1 MAMVLF
7 IDNNMISRYTYK
19 KLVWVDVQSPT
30 QEEVRALMEEFGV
43 HPLVADEMLAPTLRP
58 KVDLYPDF
66 IYLILHFPT
75 ISHNHDGG
83 RDLEI
88 DFVVGKDFLI
98 TTHYDHI
105 DPLHEFAKVF
115 EVHSI
120 LEKANIGNHAGF
132 ILFHIMRDLYK
143 MLDRELDHINHD
155 FGDIESKI
163 FGGRE
168 RDMVTAISRLN
179 RDLINFKQ
187 TLRPHKE
194 VLESYEIAG
203 GKFFGKD
210 FDYYLRTTIGDYY
223 KVSNVLDGHRET
235 LLELRRTNDSLLT
248 TKTNETMKFL
258 TVMAFFTFPLS
269 LAATIFGIHAEGT
282 PIIGQ
287 PNGFWIFLALMML
300 GAFSMFAFFK
310 YKKWI

>member
-1 MAMVLF
+1 
-7 IDNNMISRYTYK
+7 MISRYNYK

-30 QEEVRALMEEFGV
+30 QDEVRQLMDEFGV
-43 HPLVADEMLAPTLRP
+43 HPLVADELLAPTLRP
-58 KVDLYPDF
+58 KVDLYPDS

-83 RDLEI
+83 GDQEI
-88 DFVVGKDFLI
+88 DFVIGKNFLI

-105 DPLHEFAKVF
+105 DSLHEFAKVF
-115 EVHSI
+115 EVDSI
-120 LEKANIGNHAGF
+120 LQKANIGNHAGY
-132 ILFHIMRDLYK
+132 ILFHIMRELYK

-155 FGDIESKI
+155 FGDIEAKI

-168 RDMVTAISRLN
+168 RDMVTAISHVN

-194 VLESYEIAG
+194 VLESFEHAG
-203 GKFFGKD
+203 IKFFGET
-210 FDYYLRTTIGDYY
+210 FSFHLHTIMGDYY
-223 KVSNVLDGHRET
+223 KVSAALDGHRET

-248 TKTNETMKFL
+248 TKTNETMKFF
-258 TVMAFFTFPLS
+258 TIVAFFTFPLS
-269 LAATIFGIHAEGT
+269 LAATIFGIHAQGT
-282 PIIGQ
+282 PIIDG
-287 PNGFWIFLALMML
+287 PNGFWIIVGLMALA
-300 GAFSMFAFFK
+300 AISMFSLFK

>member
-1 MAMVLF
+1 
-7 IDNNMISRYTYK
+7 MISRYTYK

-30 QEEVRALMEEFGV
+30 QDEVRQLMDEFGV
-43 HPLVADEMLAPTLRP
+43 HPLVADELLAPTLRP
-58 KVDLYPDF
+58 KVDLYPDS

-83 RDLEI
+83 RDQEI

-105 DPLHEFAKVF
+105 DSLHEFSKIF
-115 EVHSI
+115 EVGSI
-120 LEKANIGNHAGF
+120 LNKANFGNHAGY
-132 ILFHIMRDLYK
+132 ILFHIMRELYK

-155 FGDIESKI
+155 FGDIEAKI
-163 FGGRE
+163 FSGKE
-168 RDMVTAISRLN
+168 RDMVTAISRVN

-194 VLESYEIAG
+194 VLESFEHAG
-203 GKFFGKD
+203 VKFFGET
-210 FDYYLRTTIGDYY
+210 FSFHLHALVGDYY
-223 KVSNVLDGHRET
+223 KVSSALDGHRET

-269 LAATIFGIHAEGT
+269 LVAAIFGMHAGGT
-282 PIIGQ
+282 PIIDGA
-287 PNGFWIFLALMML
+287 NGFWVILSLLSA
-300 GAFSMFAFFK
+300 AAISMFALFK